1 VFYLQEVHITIL
13 CRMRFQWFPM
23 DNQRCTFRLGSYANF
38 NTTMIFSTKSL
49 IANKLVHNTVLEY
62 SLEVFQLD
70 KEDTYALWESS
81 IQLIENYSLSGF
93 ELQLKRQSTKYV
105 INYFLPS
112 GLFVV
117 ASWVICFSLYYI
129 IL

>member
-1 VFYLQEVHITIL
+1 
-13 CRMRFQWFPM
+13 MRFQWFPM